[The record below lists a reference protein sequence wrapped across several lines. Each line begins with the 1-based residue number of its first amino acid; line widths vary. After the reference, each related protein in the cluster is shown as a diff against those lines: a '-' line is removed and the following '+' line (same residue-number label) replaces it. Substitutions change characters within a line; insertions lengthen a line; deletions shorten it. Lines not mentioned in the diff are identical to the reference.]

1 MSLKEKKL
9 LSEIIGVKVKLSNLD
24 EVGVAIQKASTKKAN
39 RDKMNL
45 IATVIEKPERK
56 QFLFDLL
63 GKPQKRYPHIS
74 IGGEIRKGG
83 NALAKYLDGQKEA
96 PSGAPERRIIRKV
109 FLDFIKLNPFRNI
122 FFMNR
127 FITWKNGKIIS

>member
-1 MSLKEKKL
+1 
-9 LSEIIGVKVKLSNLD
+9 
-24 EVGVAIQKASTKKAN
+24 
-39 RDKMNL
+39 MNE
-45 IATVIEKPERK
+45 IATVLEKPERK

-96 PSGAPERRIIRKV
+96 PSGAPERRNIRKV
-109 FLDFIKLNPFRNI
+109 FSQVLAELQQTEKDLT
-122 FFMNR
+122 MADLQALL
-127 FITWKNGKIIS
+127 